1 MVKHLRFSYTDVLKM
16 PVWER
21 ALYIDL
27 WQKEMEEQQKQYKKA
42 QSKGKSR

>member
-1 MVKHLRFSYTDVLKM
+1 MVKHMRFGYSEVLKM

-21 ALYIDL
+21 KIYVDL

-42 QSKGKSR
+42 QSKGRSR

>member
-1 MVKHLRFSYTDVLKM
+1 MVKHMSFSYTDVLKI

-21 ALYIDL
+21 KIYMDL

-42 QSKGKSR
+42 QSKSKAR

>member
-1 MVKHLRFSYTDVLKM
+1 MVKHMNFSYSEVLKI

-21 ALYIDL
+21 SIYVDL

-42 QSKGKSR
+42 QSKGRAK